1 MSDKKIRRL
10 PLAAAAMVA
19 CMSAHAGYTSP
30 DGNFSLSG
38 FGTLGASRTT
48 TDEALFNYPGQGG
61 GAGKTFS
68 LDPDSKVAVQGTY
81 KATPTVSA
89 TAQVMTKYDAEG
101 SYVPNFEW
109 AFVKWQPVSGLSVRA
124 GRMGA
129 PFFMVSDF
137 RDVGYANVAV
147 RPNLDV
153 YGQVPVSYFDGGDV
167 SYQTSLGPASVTGTL
182 WAGSSSASFTS
193 ALNSPLGA
201 VPPSDIDIKRALGFN
216 LQAEFD
222 GGYTL
227 RLGHMQGRLTTKSA
241 TADYVVGAMAPVI
254 AGLAGATAQAEAL
267 ALSEQLHVSNE
278 RATFSGVGFT
288 VDRNNVVVSGEY
300 TKRKVGGVGYVPDT
314 TGWYTL
320 AGYRFGNWLPYVS
333 FSKLKVTNPN
343 AKMPTVTSAVLASA
357 VVGTQ
362 TVLNTQKLSER
373 TNSVGIRWDA
383 TSSLAVKAQFD
394 RVVKPVDSNGLFLV
408 ENPSGALLSGGK
420 FLGAKKNIDV
430 LSLSVDFVF

>member
-61 GAGKTFS
+61 GSGKTFS

-81 KATPTVSA
+81 KVTPTVSA

-109 AFVKWQPVSGLSVRA
+109 AFVKWQPANGWAVRA

-167 SYQTSLGPASVTGTL
+167 SYQTSLGPASVTGTV

-193 ALNSPLGA
+193 ALNSPLAA

-227 RLGHMQGRLTTKSA
+227 HLGHMQGRLTTKSA
-241 TADYVVGAMAPVI
+241 TAQYIVSNLNTPLTNPAHPAHGEAVSV
-254 AGLAGATAQAEAL
+254 AEAL
-267 ALSEQLHVSNE
+267 TVDNE

-288 VDRNNVVVSGEY
+288 VDRNNIVLSGEY
-300 TKRKVGGVGYVPDT
+300 TKRKVSGLGYIPDT
-314 TGWYTL
+314 TGWYAL
-320 AGYRFGNWLPYVS
+320 AGYRFGSVLPYVS
-333 FSKLKVTNPN
+333 FSKLKVNDSN
-343 AKMPTVTSAVLASA
+343 AKMPSLTVLAHSSIDI
-357 VVGTQ
+357 GTQ
-362 TVLNTQKLSER
+362 AVLNTQKLSER
-373 TNSVGIRWDA
+373 TNSVGVRWDA
-383 TSSLAVKAQFD
+383 TSSVALKVQYD
-394 RVVKPVDSNGLFLV
+394 RVIKPANSSGLFLV
-408 ENPSGALLSGGK
+408 ENPSGAVSDLNSFVK
-420 FLGAKKNIDV
+420 TKKNINV
-430 LSLSVDFVF
+430 FSVALDFVF